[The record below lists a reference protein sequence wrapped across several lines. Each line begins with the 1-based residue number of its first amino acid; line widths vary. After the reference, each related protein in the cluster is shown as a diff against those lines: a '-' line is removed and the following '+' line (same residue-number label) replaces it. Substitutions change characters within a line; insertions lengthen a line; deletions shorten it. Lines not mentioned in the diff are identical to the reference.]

1 MAYEVVDDK
10 GRLLCRS
17 GGVGTGGKG
26 TCDPAVAPCG
36 GPSTA
41 GTTCVEQQRG
51 RAAGGAAAPLA
62 NLSWLDR
69 LLPAWIIGSMVVGV
83 LLGNFVPGISKA
95 LAVAHIAEV
104 SLPIALGLWLM
115 MWPVLTK
122 VRYELLTQLL
132 GRRSTLVNF
141 AVSFALNWLLGPALM
156 TGLAWAG
163 LPDLPRFRNGVIM
176 VGLARCIA
184 MVLIWNQGHGT
195 AATRDMIHRWH
206 PLPVTPS
213 GDIATHMFARIKL

>member
-1 MAYEVVDDK
+1 
-10 GRLLCRS
+10 
-17 GGVGTGGKG
+17 
-26 TCDPAVAPCG
+26 
-36 GPSTA
+36 
-41 GTTCVEQQRG
+41 
-51 RAAGGAAAPLA
+51 
-62 NLSWLDR
+62 
-69 LLPAWIIGSMVVGV
+69 
-83 LLGNFVPGISKA
+83 
-95 LAVAHIAEV
+95 
-104 SLPIALGLWLM
+104 
-115 MWPVLTK
+115 VLTK

-184 MVLIWNQGHGT
+184 MVLIWNQVRGWRCWAGLGLGWDGRAVLQPFSRAHGASRSRRRRAAALPWGMRGVGIFSGFLGHAGPPQGHGT